1 MSDTKTFSDELLTCE
16 SCGKTFVF
24 RVPEQRRMYET
35 QGTVAAPSE
44 CPQCRLEVGDTGRL
58 RGEVK
63 WFDAQ
68 KGYGFIRK
76 PDGDEIFFH
85 RNSLASADPSNVMEG
100 RQVLFEERESPKGP
114 EAVEVELVE

>member
-1 MSDTKTFSDELLTCE
+1 M
-16 SCGKTFVF
+16 
-24 RVPEQRRMYET
+24 
-35 QGTVAAPSE
+35 
-44 CPQCRLEVGDTGRL
+44 
-58 RGEVK
+58 K